1 MADRYRDRPFPAD
14 NDYDRGGDP
23 EASARG
29 ESDPLAELARLIGQ
43 TDPFGSTGRAN
54 QQVPPRTSARDPY
67 QQRAAEPVYQR
78 PAEPPYQ
85 RPAEPDVSPPAGP
98 PPWMQRAN
106 RQEIPQQEPPPD
118 YPSSVH
124 PLQRYAAARP
134 APEPEYQ
141 EEPQYADEPEPDPS
155 RYDDALYGQLDGGA
169 QPFPHDPGLCG

>member
-23 EASARG
+23 PASAGG

-43 TDPFGSTGRAN
+43 TDPFGTTGRAN

-67 QQRAAEPVYQR
+67 QQRA
-78 PAEPPYQ
+78 AEPPYQ

-106 RQEIPQQEPPPD
+106 RQELPQQ
-118 YPSSVH
+118 
-124 PLQRYAAARP
+124 
-134 APEPEYQ
+134 
-141 EEPQYADEPEPDPS
+141 
-155 RYDDALYGQLDGGA
+155 
-169 QPFPHDPGLCG
+169 